1 MDDLLSL
8 ANDLVENNNYKND
21 NNFEEKK
28 PDGDYEVLIES
39 ISLKESET
47 TGTQWF
53 SIVAKVLSGDYI
65 NENFYISLFLT
76 EKTIKTTLSKLMR
89 LIDAAGYTIDVSMFS
104 DTGTIVEGMQ
114 SVVGSTVELHKTT
127 SKKGYVNYSFGGEE

>member
-28 PDGDYEVLIES
+28 HDGDYE
-39 ISLKESET
+39 
-47 TGTQWF
+47 
-53 SIVAKVLSGDYI
+53 AKVLSGDYI

-104 DTGTIVEGMQ
+104 DTGTIIEGMQ

-127 SKKGYVNYSFGGEE
+127 SKKGYINYSFGGEE